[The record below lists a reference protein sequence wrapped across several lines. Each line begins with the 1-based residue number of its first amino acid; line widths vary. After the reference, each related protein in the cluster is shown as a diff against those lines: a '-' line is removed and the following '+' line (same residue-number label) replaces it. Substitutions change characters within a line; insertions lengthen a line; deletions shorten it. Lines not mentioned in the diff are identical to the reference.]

1 MFLDYQ
7 VNAARSR
14 NSCGAGGGDGV
25 PFGIFP
31 TIIKGWS
38 GLELSLTCRQGEFA
52 EDLSEQEVLAKSSG
66 TS

>member
-1 MFLDYQ
+1 MFLDQ
-7 VNAARSR
+7 RVNAARSR
-14 NSCGAGGGDGV
+14 NSGAGGGDGV
-25 PFGIFP
+25 PVSIFP

-52 EDLSEQEVLAKSSG
+52 EDLSEEGMPTKSSG